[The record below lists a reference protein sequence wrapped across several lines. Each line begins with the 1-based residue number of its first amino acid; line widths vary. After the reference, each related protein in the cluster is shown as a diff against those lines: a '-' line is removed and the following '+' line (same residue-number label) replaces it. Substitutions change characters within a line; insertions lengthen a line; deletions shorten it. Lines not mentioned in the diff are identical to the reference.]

1 MWLKWAKRSRREAG
15 RRWMRNEARDWPN
28 QGGMAPFPSM
38 EQMAAD
44 IAELKRA
51 ALQTAEILVDHS
63 DRFDRLERSV
73 DGLNDRFDGLNNR
86 FDGLNNR
93 FDAVTERLDRLIAAT
108 MAERTLNAERLG
120 AIDHR
125 LDRLEQRLDRVEQRL
140 P

>member
-1 MWLKWAKRSRREAG
+1 MS
-15 RRWMRNEARDWPN
+15 PS
-28 QGGMAPFPSM
+28 PSM

-51 ALQTAEILVDHS
+51 ALQTAEILVDQSH
-63 DRFDRLERSV
+63 RLDRLERSI
-73 DGLNDRFDGLNNR
+73 DGRFISLEGR
-86 FDGLNNR
+86 FESLEGR

-120 AIDHR
+120 AIDQR
-125 LDRLEQRLDRVEQRL
+125 LDRLEHRLDRVEQRL